1 MLSFI
6 KISNYVLIESAE
18 LEFAPGFNV
27 FTGESGAG
35 KSILMSAVDL
45 LLGGRADHG
54 AVRGGCSRAEI
65 SGIFVV
71 PENLRPLVGERL
83 DSADIPFETGSGELC
98 IRRVLTPSAVRNYV
112 NDSPVG
118 AKFLADLGA
127 LLIDRHGA
135 GEQLSL
141 LHPARQL
148 ELLDRYG
155 SLVSLRAKCA
165 ALSSAIGELDRK
177 IAEFEAGIPDA
188 ALADRLALM
197 VEEISRVDPAP
208 GEDRELEARH
218 RLASNAQLVLATASE
233 LSSELYE
240 GENAVADRLGNV
252 VRRLGEL
259 EKIDENSIS
268 SLVSRCVEIQEF
280 VSDLSR
286 DISDLASRIE
296 LDPAEFAALE
306 ERMASLHTLKRRY
319 APSIELLLEAREK
332 AEKQL
337 DDFRRAS
344 VKRKEFLA
352 EKENLKSQLSAACG
366 ELSKARKK
374 AAAKLVKELVSRLEM
389 IGFTHAR
396 LEPEFSVVP
405 DSANG
410 SDRFELLFS
419 ANLGEELRPLRK
431 IASSGELSRIMLA
444 FKIVLADSDAIPTV
458 VFDEI
463 DMNIGGA
470 AAEKVGEALSLLA
483 RSRQILSIS
492 HLAQVASK
500 ADRHFLVEKSVSN
513 GRTFS
518 TIRPLTDPT
527 PELARMSYF
536 LFGRKESKTKKSG

>member
-6 KISNYVLIESAE
+6 KISNYILIESAE
-18 LEFAPGFNV
+18 LELAPGFNV
-27 FTGESGAG
+27 FTGETGAG

-54 AVRGGCSRAEI
+54 SIRSGCQKAEI
-65 SGIFVV
+65 SGIFIV
-71 PENLRPLVGERL
+71 PENLRSLVAGRL
-83 DSADIPFETGSGELC
+83 AADDIAFEPDRGELC
-98 IRRVLTPSAVRNYV
+98 IRRVITPSAVRNYV

-118 AKFLADLGA
+118 ARFLADLGS

-141 LHPARQL
+141 LQVSRQL

-155 SLVSLRAKCA
+155 DLLPLRGKCA
-165 ALSSAIGELDRK
+165 SVSGEIAELDRR
-177 IAEFEAGIPDA
+177 IAEFESGLPDP

-197 VEEISRVDPAP
+197 VEEIERVDPAP
-208 GEDRELEARH
+208 GEDAELEARH
-218 RLASNAQLVLATASE
+218 RLASNAQFVLTAAAG
-233 LSSELYE
+233 LASELYE
-240 GENAVADRLGNV
+240 GENSVSDRLGNV
-252 VRRLGEL
+252 IRQLGDL
-259 EKIDENSIS
+259 EKIDEKNFSP
-268 SLVSRCVEIQEF
+268 LVSRCVDIQES

-286 DISDLASRIE
+286 DIQDLASHIE
-296 LDPAEFAALE
+296 LDPEEFASLE
-306 ERMASLHTLKRRY
+306 ERMAALHTLKRRY
-319 APSIELLLEAREK
+319 APSIELLLEACSDAK
-332 AEKQL
+332 SKL

-344 VKRKEFLA
+344 AKREEFVEQRKELDSRLA
-352 EKENLKSQLSAACG
+352 AACAA
-366 ELSKARKK
+366 LSKARKK
-374 AAAKLVKELVSRLEM
+374 AASRLVKEILARLEL
-389 IGFTHAR
+389 IGFAHAR
-396 LEPEFSVVP
+396 LEPDFSTVEN
-405 DSANG
+405 SSNG
-410 SDRFELLFS
+410 CDRFELLFS
-419 ANLGEELRPLRK
+419 ANPGEELRPLRK

-470 AAEKVGEALSLLA
+470 AAEKVGAALHLLA

-500 ADRHFLVEKSVSN
+500 ADRHFLVQKSVSK

-518 TIRPLTDPT
+518 TIRPLSDPS

-536 LFGRKESKTKKSG
+536 LFDPKRK